1 MIDADHNRAAEDL
14 RLFLERIETLEEEKK
29 GIADDIRDV
38 YAEAKGN
45 GWDTKTMRRLVA
57 LRKLD
62 PDARAEQQALLE
74 TYAKAIGLDLL
85 GRYRRSGGGREE
97 ARLPPL

>member
-1 MIDADHNRAAEDL
+1 MADLGHNSIASE
-14 RLFLERIETLEEEKK
+14 RLKSFVGRIETLEEEKK

-45 GWDTKTMRRLVA
+45 GWDTKTMRRLIA

-85 GRYRRSGGGREE
+85 
-97 ARLPPL
+97 

>member
-85 GRYRRSGGGREE
+85 
-97 ARLPPL
+97 

>member
-14 RLFLERIETLEEEKK
+14 RLFLERIERLEGEKK

-45 GWDTKTMRRLVA
+45 GWDTKTMRRLIA
-57 LRKLD
+57 LRKLN

-85 GRYRRSGGGREE
+85 
-97 ARLPPL
+97 

>member
-74 TYAKAIGLDLL
+74 TYAKAIGLDLI
-85 GRYRRSGGGREE
+85 
-97 ARLPPL
+97 